1 MTWDPDRYLG
11 FEGHRLR
18 PALDL
23 LARIPDVGEGEVW
36 DLGCG
41 TGNVTTLLAERF
53 AAASIHGLDDS
64 AEMLA
69 AAPYDAGIDW
79 VLADIAG
86 WDPPAPVH
94 LVYSNA
100 ALHWLPDHQALFP
113 RIARTLAPGG
123 VLAVQMPRNFDE
135 PTHVELKET
144 ALSPKWSDAVGHIPG
159 PAPVHE
165 PAAYLEWLRPEVG
178 AIDIWE
184 TIYTQVL
191 EGEDA
196 VANWTRGTAG
206 IPYLE
211 ALGERGDEFYA
222 EYASALRDA
231 HPMRAD
237 GTTVLPFRRLFIV
250 ATR

>member
-23 LARIPDVGEGEVW
+23 LARIPGIGGGEVW

-41 TGNVTTLLAERF
+41 TGNVTSILAERF
-53 AAASIHGLDDS
+53 ASASVHGLDDS

-69 AAPYDAGIDW
+69 AARRVAGIDW
-79 VLADIAG
+79 VLDDIAS
-86 WDPPAPVH
+86 WEPPSPVR

-100 ALHWLPDHQALFP
+100 ALHWVPDHQTLFP
-113 RIARTLAPGG
+113 KLARALAPGG
-123 VLAVQMPRNFDE
+123 ILAVQMPRNFAE
-135 PTHVELKET
+135 PTHAELRAT
-144 ALSPKWSDAVGHIPG
+144 ALRPRWVDAVGHIPG

-165 PAAYLEWLRPEVG
+165 PAAYLGWLDSEV
-178 AIDIWE
+178 AEIDIWE
-184 TIYTQVL
+184 TTYTQIL
-191 EGEDA
+191 QGEDA

-206 IPYLE
+206 VPYLE

-222 EYASALRDA
+222 EYAAALRSA
-231 HPMRAD
+231 YPIRPD
-237 GTTVLPFRRLFIV
+237 GTTVLAFRRLFIV